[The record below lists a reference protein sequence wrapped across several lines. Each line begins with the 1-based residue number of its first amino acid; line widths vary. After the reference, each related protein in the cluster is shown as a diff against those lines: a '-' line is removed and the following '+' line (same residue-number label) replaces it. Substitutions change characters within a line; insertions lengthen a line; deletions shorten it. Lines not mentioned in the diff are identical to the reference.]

1 MGRSGLGMAPLTASP
16 GFDRFAQWPRGA
28 ACAALA
34 VIVLVLLA
42 AAWTAP
48 GRSTPGLAAPAGA
61 SAPAAAQ
68 RDYDLQLY
76 DRIAQRVAAGE
87 NYYAAAVAEQRAHD
101 FPVRPGLAVRLPT
114 LAFLTAWLGSGGLL
128 VLALLLGIGIL
139 AAWWKRL
146 GEEPGGIDRRIIAV
160 LLLAV
165 GSLIGLKPQYLA
177 LHEVWAGLLLALGGG
192 LHRPGRWRAAWLPVA
207 LALAIRELALPFV
220 LLLAAFAAWRRDWR
234 ELAAWLVLIL
244 LFALGLAWHLHEVG
258 KYLLPSDRPSPGW
271 LAFRGLSGWTGNIVD
286 SSVLHLLPPRLA
298 APLALLPLVGW
309 AAWKSPAGGFYT
321 LLFAGYGVLFMI
333 AGRANNF
340 YWALVMVPAWFVG
353 YAFLPMA
360 LRSLFAAATGRRTA
374 RA

>member
-1 MGRSGLGMAPLTASP
+1 MARLSAAP
-16 GFDRFAQWPRGA
+16 GYDRFAHWPRGA
-28 ACAALA
+28 AWVALA
-34 VIVLVLLA
+34 AIVLILLA
-42 AAWTAP
+42 AVWTAP
-48 GRSTPGLAAPAGA
+48 GEPAPAPGRTATAQVAAPAA
-61 SAPAAAQ
+61 SQ

-87 NYYAAAVAEQRAHD
+87 NYYAAAVSEQRAHN

-114 LAFLTAWLGSGGLL
+114 LAFLSAWLGPNGLMT
-128 VLALLLGIGIL
+128 LAILLGIGIL

-146 GEEPGGIDRRIIAV
+146 GEEPGGAGHRIVAL
-160 LLLAV
+160 LLLAI
-165 GSLIGLKPQYLA
+165 GSLIALKPQYLA
-177 LHEVWAGLLLALGGG
+177 EHEVWAGLLLALGGG
-192 LHRPGRWRAAWLPVA
+192 LHRPGKWRAAWLPVA

-234 ELAAWLVLIL
+234 EFAAWLVLIA

-258 KYLLPSDRPSPGW
+258 KYLLPSDRPSPPW
-271 LAFRGLSGWTGNIVD
+271 LVFRGLGGGTGNIVE
-286 SSVLHLLPPRLA
+286 SSVLHLLPYRLA

-309 AAWKSPAGGFYT
+309 AAWKSPAGRFFT

-340 YWALVMVPAWFVG
+340 YWALVVTPAWFVG

-360 LRSLFAAATGRRTA
+360 LRSLLARTTQRTGA
-374 RA
+374 DA